1 MREVIMPK
9 MSASMVDGT
18 ISKWFK
24 AEGEKV
30 KKGEPLFE
38 ILTEKASIEVEAEV
52 SGVLHKILVK
62 EDETV
67 PIAKVVALIEE
78 EGRERVEPQRI
89 RASPAAKRLA
99 EKHNLDLRGI
109 RGSGP
114 GGLIVE
120 RDLTHLIKPKAP
132 AVKIVEPTVSKLNPD
147 FLLELK
153 RDREGEKAFGRLSS
167 ALKAMIYRQNG
178 AKIGEGVKFG
188 KGTYVISEMIE
199 IDDGVMIGEDSFF
212 QCKKLRLGK
221 KVCFG
226 KRTEVIAK
234 DVVIGNLLFGG
245 NDICIGKGGTFG
257 PNSQLMIGEGCYIGD
272 EVHLNPA
279 EPIIIGNQ
287 VCLSSRVMVYTH
299 GHWQS
304 VLKGYSVQYAPV
316 KIEDNAWVGLNCTV
330 LPGVTIGEGSTI
342 ISNSLVATDIPRLSL
357 AGGVP
362 AKVLKTE
369 REYPR
374 KLSSGDKHLLMKE
387 LLNLLSDILKFKGYG
402 GEIREEG
409 VFLIVGISKRG
420 EEGLVIYGRQIDE
433 TIFKILEGVETDRI
447 VLLSFNFIVEKKL
460 IEEGRR
466 VSFFDLEKERFDGV
480 EDGVSDEVRE
490 FLRRRGIRF
499 RPILWRYEE
508 GLESIDRFPS

>member
-1 MREVIMPK
+1 MKEVIMPK

-30 KKGEPLFE
+30 KEGEPLFE
-38 ILTEKASIEVEAEV
+38 ILTEKASIEIEAEV

-67 PIAKVVALIEE
+67 PIAKVVALIDEE
-78 EGRERVEPQRI
+78 EKEKIETRI
-89 RASPAAKRLA
+89 KASPAARRLA
-99 EKHNLDLRGI
+99 EKHKLDLTRI
-109 RGSGP
+109 KGSGP

-120 RDLTHLIKPKAP
+120 RDLTHLIQTKPP
-132 AVKIVEPTVSKLNPD
+132 SVVKVAEPRGKLNPD

-153 RDREGEKAFGRLSS
+153 RDREREGAFGHLSS

-178 AKIGEGVKFG
+178 AKIGKEVKFG
-188 KGTYVISEMIE
+188 EGTYIISEMIE
-199 IDDGVMIGEDSFF
+199 IDDGVTIGEDSYFK
-212 QCKKLRLGK
+212 CEKIRIGK
-221 KVCFG
+221 KVCLG
-226 KRTEVIAK
+226 KRTEIIAK
-234 DVVIGNLLFGG
+234 DVTIGNLLFGG

-257 PNSQLMIGEGCYIGD
+257 PNSKLTIGEGCYIGD

-279 EPIIIGNQ
+279 EPITIGNE

-316 KIEDNAWVGLNCTV
+316 KIEDNVWVGLNCTV

-342 ISNSLVATDIPRLSL
+342 ISNSLVATHIPRFSL

-362 AKVLKTE
+362 AKIFKTE
-369 REYPR
+369 RDYPK
-374 KLSSGDKHLLMKE
+374 KLSPDDKHSLMKE
-387 LLNLLSDILKFKGYG
+387 LLNLLSDTLRFKGYG
-402 GEIREEG
+402 GEIKEEDA
-409 VFLIVGISKRG
+409 FLMMDISKG
-420 EEGLVIYGRQIDE
+420 EEIGVIIYGKQIDE
-433 TIFKILEGVETDRI
+433 SIFKVLERVKTDRA
-447 VLLSFNFIVEKKL
+447 VLLSFNFSVEKKL
-460 IEEGRR
+460 VEEGRR

-480 EDGVSDEVRE
+480 EDGLSDEVRE

-499 RPILWRYEE
+499 KPILWRYEE
-508 GLESIDRFPS
+508 GLKSIDRFPG